1 MLWTL
6 SCLTCFP
13 SPSTLLKGNYFVDDT
28 AQLGTYFGPDS
39 FWVHGIVRYLNAQP
53 LNSAIILQPRL
64 ALLHILVFEENGFHS
79 PMSLWEAMMLAAE
92 GFDTLATIRKVENRT
107 KERRLGD

>member
-13 SPSTLLKGNYFVDDT
+13 FPLTLLEGNYFIDDT
-28 AQLGTYFGPDS
+28 VQLATYVGPDY
-39 FWVHGIVRYLNAQP
+39 FWMHEIVHYLNAQL

-64 ALLHILVFEENGFHS
+64 ALLHILAYEENGFHS
-79 PMSLWEAMMLAAE
+79 PMTLWQAMMLAAE
-92 GFDTLATIRKVENRT
+92 GFDTLTAIRKVESRT
-107 KERRLGD
+107 RERGLGD